1 MSVSGLVPPPLSDL
15 GAHGVVALQHC
26 VFVALHV
33 QGSLNPHD
41 FDPIAPPQILEVAV
55 LGACE
60 AIHESMR
67 HNKAAVSVGN
77 SGGRGRDCHRCRG
90 LAVMGGVLVCGHC
103 TVLSDFSLL
112 GRRLVCCF
120 ISFIRGFPQ
129 LLGHL
134 VYSIITR
141 GFPQLG
147 GHLVYS
153 IITRG
158 FPQLLG
164 HLVYSIITRGFPQLG
179 GRLVCSIITRGF
191 PQLGGRLVC
200 SIITRGFPQLGGHL
214 VYSIITRGFP
224 QLGGH
229 LVYSLIVN
237 IFNGE
242 YLFEI
247 SLPFFVV
254 VFIVVLH
261 FVNFIFIFSGEYL
274 LEISLPFLVF
284 VFQFVD
290 IIILFISI
298 INISLNLRVCAPWL
312 SFKKPFRSKV
322 RDWLIGLQEGD
333 FFFVYVQEERV
344 EAATSRQLAEKLS
357 QVSAARRMLFLKSL
371 LNIWNVYVR

>member
-120 ISFIRGFPQ
+120 ISFI
-129 LLGHL
+129 
-134 VYSIITR
+134 
-141 GFPQLG
+141 
-147 GHLVYS
+147 
-153 IITRG
+153 RG